1 MDSET
6 IVIRAFQ
13 SADQAA
19 VRRLILL
26 GLQEHWG
33 KLDRNLNQ
41 DLNDIA
47 KNYGNAVFLVAE
59 LTMDCSIV
67 GSGALV
73 PQGEGVA
80 EIVRMS
86 VNKAM
91 RRTGLGTR
99 LLQALVDRAR
109 SMGLRR
115 VILETTETWHEV
127 IAFYQRFGFCIT
139 HYQDGDV
146 YFAFDLDD

>member
-33 KLDRNLNQ
+33 KLDRSLNQ

-86 VNKAM
+86 VSKAM